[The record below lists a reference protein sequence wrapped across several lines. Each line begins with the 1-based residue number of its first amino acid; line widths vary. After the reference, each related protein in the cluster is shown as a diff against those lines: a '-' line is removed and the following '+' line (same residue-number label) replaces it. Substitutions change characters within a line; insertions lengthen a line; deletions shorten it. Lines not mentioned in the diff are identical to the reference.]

1 MIDKYNEAGIEIEA
15 DGFITRAE
23 TLERINASKA
33 KPIKECIYPH
43 CEKCDKYRGRYCT
56 VPIVINKQNYILLND
71 KIDDLMKRVLTLEDL
86 VFDELLKP
94 KHPTRNAEEKSNLTW
109 ADYFDKEQE

>member
-1 MIDKYNEAGIEIEA
+1 MIDKYNEIGIEIES

-33 KPIKECIYPH
+33 KPTEECIYPH
-43 CEKCDKYRGRYCT
+43 CEKCDKYRGHYCT
-56 VPIVINKQNYILLND
+56 VPIVINKQNYIVLND

-94 KHPTRNAEEKSNLTW
+94 KHSKRNAEEKSNFTW
-109 ADYFDKEQE
+109 ADYFYKEQE